1 MNEVSQETK
10 TKRAKL
16 VQALSNF
23 KQNIITLM
31 HCDFI
36 LKWILVISELRYK
49 NKTDCKKKTNK
60 GKQFS
65 LVQMKLTRVSSSKK
79 LPSLNSKKNLFS

>member
-10 TKRAKL
+10 TKLAKI

-23 KQNIITLM
+23 KQDIITLM

-36 LKWILVISELRYK
+36 LKWILVISELHYK
-49 NKTDCKKKTNK
+49 NKTDSKKKKQRKTIFVSSNEANK
-60 GKQFS
+60 G
-65 LVQMKLTRVSSSKK
+65 
-79 LPSLNSKKNLFS
+79 